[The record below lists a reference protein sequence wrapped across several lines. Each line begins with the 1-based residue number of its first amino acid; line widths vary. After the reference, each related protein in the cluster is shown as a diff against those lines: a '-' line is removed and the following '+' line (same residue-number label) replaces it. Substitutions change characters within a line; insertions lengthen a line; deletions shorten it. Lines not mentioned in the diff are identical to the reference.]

1 MLARAAAATMPPAAP
16 VQRKAILLS
25 IIAVRAVLP
34 VRSVIAVLRLL
45 MLRLT
50 AGDERGQ
57 AVDVSLIFRSRML
70 RPRLEVRLLMLL
82 LLLRLIVL
90 LIVMLLAR
98 MIRLRLA
105 WGERLAAEAW
115 LLAIAVVVA
124 LIGPAH
130 LAGLLLLVIGL
141 TLAELLLRRSDDAEI
156 VLGML
161 IVIFRRDRIAGA
173 LRVTSELQILFGD
186 VGRGSADF
194 YVRPVRFI
202 RPRQWILMMPT
213 LAVTTAH
220 ALVLTVSHDLL
231 FRQPPFTATALL
243 PPLSNSPHAS
253 GSHAPL
259 EFFVSFRVTISQFT
273 SSINRTSSAS
283 CPPSS
288 HAVRGARP

>member
-1 MLARAAAATMPPAAP
+1 MIHRMLARAAAAAMPPAAP

-34 VRSVIAVLRLL
+34 VRTVIAVLRLL

-57 AVDVSLIFRSRML
+57 AVDVTLIFRSRML
-70 RPRLEVRLLMLL
+70 RPRLEMRLLMLL

-105 WGERLAAEAW
+105 WGERLAAEVW
-115 LLAIAVVVA
+115 LLAIAVVVT

-141 TLAELLLRRSDDAEI
+141 TLAELLLRRGDDAEI

-161 IVIFRRDRIAGA
+161 IVILRRDRIAGA

-202 RPRQWILMMPT
+202 RPR
-213 LAVTTAH
+213 
-220 ALVLTVSHDLL
+220 
-231 FRQPPFTATALL
+231 
-243 PPLSNSPHAS
+243 
-253 GSHAPL
+253 
-259 EFFVSFRVTISQFT
+259 
-273 SSINRTSSAS
+273 
-283 CPPSS
+283 
-288 HAVRGARP
+288 

>member
-1 MLARAAAATMPPAAP
+1 VSARPVLFFRQFALLFVARMRTGRRSVIVAALGMIHRMLARAAAATMPPAAP

-70 RPRLEVRLLMLL
+70 RPRLEMRLLLMLL
-82 LLLRLIVL
+82 LLLRLIVRLIVL
-90 LIVMLLAR
+90 LVVMLLAR

-105 WGERLAAEAW
+105 WSERLAAEVW
-115 LLAIAVVVA
+115 LLAFAVVVA

-141 TLAELLLRRSDDAEI
+141 ALAELFLRRSDDAEI

-161 IVIFRRDRIAGA
+161 VVILRRDRIAGA

-202 RPRQWILMMPT
+202 RPR
-213 LAVTTAH
+213 
-220 ALVLTVSHDLL
+220 
-231 FRQPPFTATALL
+231 
-243 PPLSNSPHAS
+243 
-253 GSHAPL
+253 
-259 EFFVSFRVTISQFT
+259 
-273 SSINRTSSAS
+273 
-283 CPPSS
+283 
-288 HAVRGARP
+288 

>member
-1 MLARAAAATMPPAAP
+1 MLARTTAATTMPSAAP

-25 IIAVRAVLP
+25 IIAVRTVLP
-34 VRSVIAVLRLL
+34 VRSAIALLRLL

-57 AVDVSLIFRSRML
+57 AVDVVTLIFRSRML
-70 RPRLEVRLLMLL
+70 RPRLEMRLLMLL
-82 LLLRLIVL
+82 LLLWLIVRLIVLLILLLIVL
-90 LIVMLLAR
+90 LIVMLLTR

-105 WGERLAAEAW
+105 WGERLAAEVW

-141 TLAELLLRRSDDAEI
+141 TLAELLLRRGDDAEI

-161 IVIFRRDRIAGA
+161 VVILRRDRIAGA
-173 LRVTSELQILFGD
+173 LRITSELQIFFGD

-202 RPRQWILMMPT
+202 RPR
-213 LAVTTAH
+213 
-220 ALVLTVSHDLL
+220 
-231 FRQPPFTATALL
+231 
-243 PPLSNSPHAS
+243 
-253 GSHAPL
+253 
-259 EFFVSFRVTISQFT
+259 
-273 SSINRTSSAS
+273 
-283 CPPSS
+283 
-288 HAVRGARP
+288 

>member
-1 MLARAAAATMPPAAP
+1 MFFRQFALLFVARRRTGRRSVVVAALGVIHRMLARAAAATTMPPAAP

-57 AVDVSLIFRSRML
+57 AIDVPLVFRCRMLLL
-70 RPRLEVRLLMLL
+70 RPRLEMLL
-82 LLLRLIVL
+82 LMELRLILL
-90 LIVMLLAR
+90 LIVMLLSR
-98 MIRLRLA
+98 IIRLRLA
-105 WGERLAAEAW
+105 WGEGLAADLG
-115 LLAIAVVVA
+115 LLAVAVVVA

-202 RPRQWILMMPT
+202 RPR
-213 LAVTTAH
+213 
-220 ALVLTVSHDLL
+220 
-231 FRQPPFTATALL
+231 
-243 PPLSNSPHAS
+243 
-253 GSHAPL
+253 
-259 EFFVSFRVTISQFT
+259 
-273 SSINRTSSAS
+273 
-283 CPPSS
+283 
-288 HAVRGARP
+288 

>member
-1 MLARAAAATMPPAAP
+1 MRTGRRSVIVAALGMIHRMLARAAAATMPPAAP

-34 VRSVIAVLRLL
+34 VRSVIAVL
-45 MLRLT
+45 
-50 AGDERGQ
+50 
-57 AVDVSLIFRSRML
+57 
-70 RPRLEVRLLMLL
+70 RLLMLL

-130 LAGLLLLVIGL
+130 LAGLLL
-141 TLAELLLRRSDDAEI
+141 
-156 VLGML
+156 M
-161 IVIFRRDRIAGA
+161 VIFRRDRIAGA

-213 LAVTTAH
+213 LAVTTA
-220 ALVLTVSHDLL
+220 
-231 FRQPPFTATALL
+231 
-243 PPLSNSPHAS
+243 
-253 GSHAPL
+253 
-259 EFFVSFRVTISQFT
+259 
-273 SSINRTSSAS
+273 
-283 CPPSS
+283 
-288 HAVRGARP
+288 

>member
-1 MLARAAAATMPPAAP
+1 
-16 VQRKAILLS
+16 
-25 IIAVRAVLP
+25 
-34 VRSVIAVLRLL
+34 
-45 MLRLT
+45 
-50 AGDERGQ
+50 
-57 AVDVSLIFRSRML
+57 ML
-70 RPRLEVRLLMLL
+70 RPRLEMRLLMLL

-105 WGERLAAEAW
+105 WGERLAAEVW

-202 RPRQWILMMPT
+202 RPR
-213 LAVTTAH
+213 
-220 ALVLTVSHDLL
+220 
-231 FRQPPFTATALL
+231 
-243 PPLSNSPHAS
+243 
-253 GSHAPL
+253 
-259 EFFVSFRVTISQFT
+259 
-273 SSINRTSSAS
+273 
-283 CPPSS
+283 
-288 HAVRGARP
+288 

>member
-1 MLARAAAATMPPAAP
+1 MLARATAAATMPPAAP

-70 RPRLEVRLLMLL
+70 RPRLEMRLLMLL

-105 WGERLAAEAW
+105 WGERLAAEVW

-202 RPRQWILMMPT
+202 RPR
-213 LAVTTAH
+213 
-220 ALVLTVSHDLL
+220 
-231 FRQPPFTATALL
+231 
-243 PPLSNSPHAS
+243 
-253 GSHAPL
+253 
-259 EFFVSFRVTISQFT
+259 
-273 SSINRTSSAS
+273 
-283 CPPSS
+283 
-288 HAVRGARP
+288 